1 MQTKLTKLS
10 WQKASLSA
18 LFALLLAFSL
28 SGLTGCDFLKNG
40 FGGSS
45 GDSGGQASSST
56 TITYNGD
63 GTVAYESN
71 PSAPS
76 GDAAAELADIPEYS
90 GAICIEINESIPGF
104 SSGDLQKGEFLS
116 FTDLDWEG
124 RCGTAFGMLGPET
137 VSDEKRGDISSIHPS
152 GWEQKHY
159 SFIEGGVLFTRSHLI
174 AHQLSGENAN
184 ERNLIS
190 GTKTFNSDAMT
201 YYEELV
207 GDYIRDTGNH
217 VLYRVTPL
225 FAAYDLVARGVQME
239 ALSVEDGGEAICY
252 NVFIYNIEPGV
263 EIDYVS
269 GESHESSSVVE
280 VSSWGEATQTTGKGG
295 RAARALA
302 YGETA
307 ASTSTGSVSSSAASA
322 SGDSSAASSGDS
334 GSSTS
339 SGDSGSGTSAAEASS
354 GASSG
359 DSSAS
364 AQQSTSSTEAR
375 DYVLNTGSKKFH
387 YPTCD
392 GVADISSYNRKDY
405 NGTRESLIAEGYT
418 PCGQCNP

>member
-1 MQTKLTKLS
+1 MQKQTTQRS
-10 WQKASLSA
+10 WQKASLAA
-18 LFALLLAFSL
+18 LFAFLLAFSL
-28 SGLTGCDFLKNG
+28 TGLTGCDFLKNG

-45 GDSGGQASSST
+45 GGSGTSGAADSST
-56 TITYNGD
+56 TITYNSD

-71 PSAPS
+71 PAAPTGS
-76 GDAAAELADIPEYS
+76 AAAELADIPEYS
-90 GAICIEINESIPGF
+90 GAICIEINDSIPGF
-104 SSGDLQKGEFLS
+104 SNDDLQKSAFLS

-124 RCGTAFGMLGPET
+124 RCGTAFGLLGPET
-137 VSDEKRGDISSIHPS
+137 VSDEKRGDISEIHPS

-159 SFIEGGVLFTRSHLI
+159 DFIEGGVLFTRSHLI

-201 YYEELV
+201 YYEEMV

-269 GESHESSSVVE
+269 GESKESSSVVE
-280 VSSWGEATQTTGKGG
+280 VTSWGDATQTTGKNG
-295 RAARALA
+295 RAARAWS
-302 YGETA
+302 GA
-307 ASTSTGSVSSSAASA
+307 ASGSASDSTSGSLDSGATSASGSSSTSDTSSSNSSSSNSADSANNASA
-322 SGDSSAASSGDS
+322 SSSSGD
-334 GSSTS
+334 G
-339 SGDSGSGTSAAEASS
+339 GANASN
-354 GASSG
+354 
-359 DSSAS
+359 AS
-364 AQQSTSSTEAR
+364 AGEQHE
-375 DYVLNTGSKKFH
+375 YVLNTGSKKFH
-387 YPTCD
+387 YPDCD
-392 GVADISSYNRKDY
+392 GVNDISSYNRKDY
-405 NGTRESLIAEGYT
+405 TGTREALIADGYS
-418 PCGQCNP
+418 PCGQCRP